1 MKPDLKKNRETDS
14 YMDLVRELSLRPIR
28 NEAEYD
34 RATVVLHRLAVLGE
48 KKLNAGQSDYL
59 DALSVFVEK
68 YDDEHYPIDTS
79 SITPL
84 KMLQALVAD
93 HEMPQTKLAELLG
106 IGPGAVSMIL
116 AGKRPIT
123 ASHAKSLGKRF
134 KVDPGLF
141 I

>member
-59 DALSVFVEK
+59 DALSVFIEK
-68 YDDEHYPIDTS
+68 YDDEHYQIDS
-79 SITPL
+79 SSLTPVH
-84 KMLQALVAD
+84 ALEALMTEHD
-93 HEMPQTKLAELLG
+93 MSQIELAKLLHV
-106 IGPGAVSMIL
+106 GASSASMIV
-116 AGKRPIT
+116 AGNRPIT
-123 ASHAKSLGKRF
+123 ANHARALGKRF

>member
-59 DALSVFVEK
+59 DALSVFIEK
-68 YDDEHYPIDTS
+68 YDDEHYQIDTV
-79 SITPL
+79 P
-84 KMLQALVAD
+84 AD
-93 HEMPQTKLAELLG
+93 PCFPACRSCQT
-106 IGPGAVSMIL
+106 SW
-116 AGKRPIT
+116 
-123 ASHAKSLGKRF
+123 SLPPCVQPR
-134 KVDPGLF
+134 
-141 I
+141 